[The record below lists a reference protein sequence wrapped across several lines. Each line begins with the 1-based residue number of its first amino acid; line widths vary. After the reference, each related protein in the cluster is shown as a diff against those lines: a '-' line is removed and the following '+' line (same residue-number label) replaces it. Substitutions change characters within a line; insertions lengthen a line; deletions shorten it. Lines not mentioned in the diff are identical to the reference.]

1 MGVNAAAVVPGKKA
15 ASGGKVTDPC
25 LSASSLRLFSVEQR
39 WRQVGGSFLICRA
52 ETTVDTFNR
61 KMFSVSLVGDDAAL
75 RCNRTSVSPQLSK
88 MSIIC
93 FFFLFVCLVSEK
105 CAAVCPL
112 KRRKKATET

>member
-25 LSASSLRLFSVEQR
+25 LSASSLRLFSVEH
-39 WRQVGGSFLICRA
+39 GGVRRRIIADLSRRN
-52 ETTVDTFNR
+52 NR
-61 KMFSVSLVGDDAAL
+61 GHLSSQNVFSVTLVGDDAAL
-75 RCNRTSVSPQLSK
+75 RCNRTSVSPQLRE

-93 FFFLFVCLVSEK
+93 CFFLFVCLVSEK
-105 CAAVCPL
+105 CAAVCPF

>member
-25 LSASSLRLFSVEQR
+25 LSASSLRVSLLWNTVASG
-39 WRQVGGSFLICRA
+39 GGSFLICHA

-75 RCNRTSVSPQLSK
+75 RCNRTSVSPQLRK
-88 MSIIC
+88 MIIMC
-93 FFFLFVCLVSEK
+93 LFFFV
-105 CAAVCPL
+105 
-112 KRRKKATET
+112 